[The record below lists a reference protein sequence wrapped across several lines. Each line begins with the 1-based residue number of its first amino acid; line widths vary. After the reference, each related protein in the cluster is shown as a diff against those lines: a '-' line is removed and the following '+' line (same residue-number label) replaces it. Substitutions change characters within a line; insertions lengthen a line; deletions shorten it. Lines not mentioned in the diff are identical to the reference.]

1 MYYKESKTPR
11 VAGRADPTWG
21 VFTVARV
28 EKIRK
33 KGVREKTS
41 APLQVIP
48 LRWDI
53 YSRVRSRS
61 SILISP

>member
-1 MYYKESKTPR
+1 MYVCINKCLYYKESKTPG

-33 KGVREKTS
+33 KG
-41 APLQVIP
+41 
-48 LRWDI
+48 
-53 YSRVRSRS
+53 
-61 SILISP
+61 